1 MEMTFEQMKKRLAIC
16 EKLIADFKI
25 YDEKRKKYV
34 AELQKR
40 INELPSQKDME
51 KAQKRIA
58 QLENE
63 NARLKKLVDVEHDAF
78 SEFLDAYECAPG
90 TILNPKQKATYFELT
105 RRVTQLKKDNRD
117 LRNQMEEIIA
127 QHTREFNA
135 LDKENKKELEKFL
148 IHCPDE
154 ALNAEL
160 LLLRQKVTEKSVAL
174 KELRKWKKEATQFLS
189 QHGLKVEFDK
199 QKSQEYETD

>member
-34 AELQKR
+34 TELQEH

-51 KAQKRIA
+51 KAQKHIA
-58 QLENE
+58 HLENE

-90 TILNPKQKATYFELT
+90 TVLNPKQKATYFELT

-148 IHCPDE
+148 IHYPNE
-154 ALNAEL
+154 AINAEL
-160 LLLRQKVTEKSVAL
+160 LLLQQKVTEKSVAL

>member
-1 MEMTFEQMKKRLAIC
+1 MEITFEQMKKRLAIC

-34 AELQKR
+34 AELQEH
-40 INELPSQKDME
+40 INELPSQTDME
-51 KAQKRIA
+51 KAQKRITH
-58 QLENE
+58 LENE

-90 TILNPKQKATYFELT
+90 TVLNPKQKATYFELT
-105 RRVTQLKKDNRD
+105 KRVTQLKKDNRD

-127 QHTREFNA
+127 KHTREFNA
-135 LDKENKKELEKFL
+135 LDKDSKKQLEKFL
-148 IHCPDE
+148 LHCPDE

-189 QHGLKVEFDK
+189 QHGLKVEFYK

>member
-1 MEMTFEQMKKRLAIC
+1 MTFEQMKKRLAIC

-25 YDEKRKKYV
+25 YDEKRKQYV
-34 AELQKR
+34 AELQEHIK
-40 INELPSQKDME
+40 ELPSQKDME
-51 KAQKRIA
+51 KAQRRII

-63 NARLKKLVDVEHDAF
+63 NTRLKKLVDVEHDAF

-105 RRVTQLKKDNRD
+105 QRVTQLKKDNRD
-117 LRNQMEEIIA
+117 LRNQMEEIITQHA
-127 QHTREFNA
+127 QEFNV

-148 IHCPDE
+148 IHCPNE
-154 ALNAEL
+154 VLNAEV

-189 QHGLKVEFDK
+189 QHGLKVEFNK
-199 QKSQEYETD
+199 QKSQEYETY